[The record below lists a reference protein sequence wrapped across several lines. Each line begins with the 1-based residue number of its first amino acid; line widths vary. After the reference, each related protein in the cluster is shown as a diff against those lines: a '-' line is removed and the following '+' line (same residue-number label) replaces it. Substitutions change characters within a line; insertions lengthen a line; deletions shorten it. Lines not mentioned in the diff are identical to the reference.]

1 MYARS
6 LELVDFRSY
15 ATASLSLGPG
25 TTVIL
30 GPNGQGKT
38 NLLEALG
45 YLSTLGS
52 HRVGTDA
59 PLVRASA
66 DRAVVR
72 AAIDHGGRERL
83 VEIEITPGRA
93 NRARVNGTP
102 VRRPTE
108 ILGLLRTVLFAPE
121 DLDLVKGD
129 PAGRRAFL
137 DAFLVACAPRWAAVR
152 ADYDRIVRQRTALLR
167 SAGGRPRELPTLDSW
182 DDHLVRIGA
191 QLIAGRVWAV
201 GLLGPRLRASY
212 AVLAGRDESP
222 AAGGPETGPDAGA
235 PGEGRVGAGAPG
247 PGEGAGAVL
256 RCSAL
261 GAAGFDTSGLG
272 AGPVD
277 PDAVYGG
284 TDPAV
289 LATAEDGLRAELL
302 SRRPAE
308 VERGQCLVGPH
319 RDDLL
324 LTVGGLP
331 ARGYASHGESWS
343 VALALRLAS
352 FQVLRARIEDG
363 GDPVLLLDDV
373 FAELDDRRRTRLAA
387 LVSDAEQVLITAAVA
402 EDVPARLRGGASAV
416 AGAAAVVR
424 YTVRTG
430 EVVRAA

>member
-1 MYARS
+1 MHVRS

-15 ATASLSLGPG
+15 PTASLSLGPG
-25 TTVIL
+25 TTVVL

-45 YLSTLGS
+45 YLATLSS
-52 HRVGTDA
+52 HRVSGDA
-59 PLVRASA
+59 PLVRAGA
-66 DRAVVR
+66 ERAIVR
-72 AAIDHGGRERL
+72 ARIDHDGRERL

-93 NRARVNGTP
+93 NRARLNGTA
-102 VRRPTE
+102 VRRPAE

-129 PAGRRAFL
+129 PSGRRAFL
-137 DAFLVACAPRWAAVR
+137 DGFLVACAPRWAAVR
-152 ADYDRIVRQRTALLR
+152 SDYDRIVRQRTALLR

-182 DDHLVRIGA
+182 DDHLVHIGA

-201 GLLGPRLRASY
+201 GLVGPRLRASY
-212 AVLAGRDESP
+212 AVLAGGTEPGGTEPGGTEPGGIGPGDES
-222 AAGGPETGPDAGA
+222 GNESGK
-235 PGEGRVGAGAPG
+235 
-247 PGEGAGAVL
+247 GAGAVL
-256 RCSAL
+256 RCAAL
-261 GAAGFDTSGLG
+261 AAAGVDTTGLG
-272 AGPVD
+272 DGPVD
-277 PDAVYGG
+277 SDAVYGG
-284 TDPAV
+284 TDPDV
-289 LATAEDGLRAELL
+289 LAAAEDGLRAELAG
-302 SRRPAE
+302 RRGE
-308 VERGQCLVGPH
+308 EIDRGQCLVGPH

-343 VALALRLAS
+343 VALALRLAT

-373 FAELDDRRRTRLAA
+373 FAELDERRRTRLAA
-387 LVSDAEQVLITAAVA
+387 LVADAEQVLITAAVA
-402 EDVPARLRGGASAV
+402 EDVPALLRDVAASS
-416 AGAAAVVR
+416 AGSRAVVR